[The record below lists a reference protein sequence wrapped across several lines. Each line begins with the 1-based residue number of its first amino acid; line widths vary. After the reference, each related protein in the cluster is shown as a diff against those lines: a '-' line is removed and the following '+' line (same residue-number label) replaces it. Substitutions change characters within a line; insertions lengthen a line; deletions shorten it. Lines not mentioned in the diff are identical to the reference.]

1 MSVSANGFGKR
12 TEANLYRQQSRG
24 GMGIINF
31 KVTNKTGNVIGAMP
45 VTGRD
50 GLVML
55 TSNNKIIRISVAEV
69 MSRGRVSM
77 GVKVVNLDEGA
88 SVVACDRVDNG
99 GTGPDAPDAA
109 EITDALDGAEEPE
122 SFGDAGPAEQS

>member
-1 MSVSANGFGKR
+1 MCPAFEEK
-12 TEANLYRQQSRG
+12 E
-24 GMGIINF
+24 
-31 KVTNKTGNVIGAMP
+31 IG
-45 VTGRD
+45 RHD
-50 GLVML
+50 
-55 TSNNKIIRISVAEV
+55 NKIIRISVAEV

-99 GTGPDAPDAA
+99 GTGPDAPDAP